1 MSNVLSVN
9 ELIDRASELDG
20 QPVDIVGILT
30 FEFEDCSLGHFPKVE
45 RREIT
50 ETIDTPYYPSS
61 VWITFGTGSIQPNEE
76 VLTRWTRKRV
86 RVVGVVHVPKD
97 GAGCGHF
104 GRWGCEVDAYT
115 VEHI

>member
-20 QPVDIVGILT
+20 QPVDVAGILT
-30 FEFEDCSLGHFPKVE
+30 LEFEDCSLGHFPKVE

-50 ETIDTPYYPSS
+50 ETIDTPHYPSS
-61 VWITFGTGSIQPNEE
+61 VWITFGTGSIQPDED
-76 VLTRWTRKRV
+76 VLARWTRKRV
-86 RVVGVVHVPKD
+86 RVVGIVHVPED

-104 GRWGCEVDAYT
+104 GRWACEVGAYA
-115 VEHI
+115 VERI